1 VAFISNLQS
10 YDLLTQFITEN
21 QDKFYRLAY
30 SYVKNRETAL
40 DMVQEALISA
50 YESVHVVKNN
60 NYIKTWFY
68 RILVN
73 KCIASYK
80 KRMRF
85 VASDEII
92 EQTPYYDK
100 YQAEII
106 DLYNAIDRLES
117 KLKTVIVLRYFEDM
131 KMSEIAEIVKS
142 NESTVKSRISVAL
155 KKLGLQV
162 KGEV

>member
-1 VAFISNLQS
+1 MAFISNLQS